1 MNTDNTDHGIFVP
14 NEDAQSDTI
23 TTEPCPQCGKRF
35 KPGASLRMHIVRIHG
50 KGWDTGANFK
60 KGQKAKSREEQ
71 LERKRIY
78 QLGLRAR
85 YYAQGRNSRGEKMPK
100 GWKPRPR
107 GGNAGLR
114 LPPWTPQRM
123 AKFRRTMREKAKL
136 RNRSNEAIQKRIQIV
151 YPDPRQEQ
159 EKITEA
165 IRNTWP
171 ETERD
176 NRDVTIP
183 AIKFCPN
190 CGEHLEGWR
199 HV

>member
-1 MNTDNTDHGIFVP
+1 MQENTDSDHGIFVP
-14 NEDAQSDTI
+14 NEDAESDTI
-23 TTEPCPQCGKRF
+23 TTEPCPKCGKMF

-60 KGQKAKSREEQ
+60 RGRKAKSREEQ
-71 LERKRIY
+71 LEKKRIY

-107 GGNAGLR
+107 GGNTGMS
-114 LPPWTPQRM
+114 LPKWSPERM
-123 AKFRRTMREKAKL
+123 AKFKRTMREKAKL

-151 YPDPRQEQ
+151 YPDPKYGERIDDKPEQ
-159 EKITEA
+159 EA
-165 IRNTWP
+165 
-171 ETERD
+171 
-176 NRDVTIP
+176 VIP
-183 AIKFCPN
+183 HLKFCPN